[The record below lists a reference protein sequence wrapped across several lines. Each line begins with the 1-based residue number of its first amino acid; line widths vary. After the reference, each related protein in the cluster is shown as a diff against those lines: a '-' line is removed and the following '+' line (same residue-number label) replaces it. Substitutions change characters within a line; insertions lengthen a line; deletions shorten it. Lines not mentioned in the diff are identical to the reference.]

1 MKKIFHS
8 VAVIIL
14 SYLILF
20 YFILVIYL
28 FFCSLTIK
36 TNKIVKR
43 NRMTVRDL
51 LGSETEGS

>member
-14 SYLILF
+14 SYFILF
-20 YFILVIYL
+20 YFSYL
-28 FFCSLTIK
+28 FFFFCTLTIK